1 MDMTPK
7 LSLQS
12 FERLKSQKQIG
23 LLFEEGQ
30 SSFKF
35 PFKLVY
41 LIQPRSENEWP
52 LSFAVTVPKRKFK
65 KAVERNLIKR
75 RTKEAYRINKSL
87 LQEKLMSGNI
97 KMSLIFIYLDSE
109 LKKFTV
115 IEKSIK
121 HHLNAL
127 LTQTTVNR

>member
-1 MDMTPK
+1 MTMTPK
-7 LSLQS
+7 NSLQS

-23 LLFEEGQ
+23 LLFDKGQ
-30 SSFKF
+30 SSFIY
-35 PFKLVY
+35 PFKLIF
-41 LIQPRSENEWP
+41 LLQPRSDDQWP
-52 LSFAVTVPKRKFK
+52 LSFTVTVPKRKFK

-75 RTKEAYRINKSL
+75 RTKEAYRLNKVD
-87 LQEKLMSGNI
+87 LQEKLMSSNI

-109 LKKFTV
+109 VKKFSV

-127 LTQTTVNR
+127 LTQTTISS